1 MTDEPPNDLDYLM
14 SIDPLSLTKPDL
26 DAIIRYHRNLRAER
40 EAGKGK
46 AARRTAVGTGP
57 KLDISK
63 LMSSIVTAQPAG
75 GNVIKRR
82 V

>member
-1 MTDEPPNDLDYLM
+1 MTEPISPNDLDTLM
-14 SIDPLSLTKPDL
+14 SIDPLSLTKSDL
-26 DAIIRYHRNLRAER
+26 DAIIHYHRNLRAER

-46 AARRTAVGTGP
+46 AVRRANSGVA

-63 LMSSIVTAQPAG
+63 LMQSIVTAQPT

>member
-1 MTDEPPNDLDYLM
+1 MTEPFTNNDLDLLM
-14 SIDPLSLTKPDL
+14 SLDPLSLTKDDL
-26 DAIIRYHRNLRAER
+26 DAIVRYHRNLRAER

-46 AARRTAVGTGP
+46 AARRTAAGNGP

-63 LMSSIVTAQPAG
+63 LMSSIVTAQPS